1 MRRCR
6 FHEIGEHPHQF
17 EPSNKRA
24 PLVGDAY
31 LATWGIRGLEPKRNV
46 HGRHHHPG
54 TVGGTS
60 VERRMSGSTP
70 STTVRLLRSE
80 RQRVVTALVTDVKG
94 STAFRT
100 RLGDRAADRMFAPID
115 AAIDDAIHRHGGS
128 LVKSMGDGVLACF
141 DTPRAAV
148 LCAVDIQRATIEQGA
163 GVVEVRIGINTGEV
177 TVADGDLAGEAVAAA
192 ARITALAD
200 GGEILVADVV
210 RQLAGTMPGLVF
222 SDRGRHRLKGF
233 PDLMRV
239 CEARSSVVPAG
250 SVELPLVG
258 RDVELALLREALQS
272 VAAGMGRLVLVE
284 GEAGIGKSRILRQ
297 AAETGAALGLPVFT
311 GAAERLERDRPF
323 RALVD
328 ALHIDVYGPDSAPDT
343 PSPLERSDQTFV
355 VIDRVVDELEQ
366 RCAVVPLVLLLEDL
380 HWADPATLRTVQAIA
395 RRLAHLPMALV
406 ATFRTDASPDLHELI
421 DVVRGVGGHHL
432 RLAPLRTGDIADL
445 VRAALSAEPDA
456 ALIELLSKAG
466 GNPLYALELCS
477 ALVHDGAIETIDGT
491 AHLRVATIPPELRL
505 LILRFLSTLPATTVN
520 LLKTGSV
527 LGARFSVTQLATVL
541 QQVPTDLLQD
551 LEVALHAGV
560 LAGDDDRLTFRHDLI
575 REALYDEIPAAVR
588 QALHRQVAERLI
600 ATGTAPEL
608 VAEHVV
614 LGATLGD
621 GDAVRWLRDAALTM
635 QRRSAP
641 AAASMFRQA
650 RELAI
655 PGNPDYNE
663 VTLALANA
671 LIRSGF
677 PVEAAELARDALARG
692 ADEAIARRT
701 LVTALIHHRGGPTDR
716 VAECRRALAMPDLD
730 LVERAT
736 LLSHLAFE
744 VLLLGDLDE
753 AITLSALA
761 IAESERAGDV
771 YSRTMAF
778 QGMALTRHVRGELDE
793 AMSLGQKAIDLASA
807 SVSERTGLN
816 TPYLIHG
823 ISLLVADR
831 LDDASATFTAGRQAC
846 ERAGVVPWLAAF
858 TGAIGLVHLLRG
870 ALDDADAEF
879 NTAVETAETLVSPW
893 TMVSVSLALLDYL
906 ALARGDAEAP
916 TTDLDRGQVTI
927 GIDLVFWAR
936 ALRAE
941 ANGDVQQAADLAA
954 TAWSISAHLPH
965 LFTRAFVA
973 PDVVRLVRSSD
984 HVAASSVVECMQE
997 GALLAPSHPSIAAGA
1012 LRCRG
1017 LLDDDPDTLV
1027 AAVGTYSRTERVLER
1042 ALCVEEAGAS
1052 LSRAGRSDEAI
1063 AHLGDA
1069 LNAYEAMRLT
1079 RFATR
1084 TQATLRT
1091 LGVRR
1096 RRPATPTST
1105 RIGWESLSPTEHE
1118 VVALVVEGLTNKGIG
1133 ERLFIS
1139 RRTVETHLAHV
1150 FVKLGVTNRAHVAA
1164 QAVARLGRT

>member
-1 MRRCR
+1 M
-6 FHEIGEHPHQF
+6 F
-17 EPSNKRA
+17 
-24 PLVGDAY
+24 
-31 LATWGIRGLEPKRNV
+31 
-46 HGRHHHPG
+46 
-54 TVGGTS
+54 
-60 VERRMSGSTP
+60 GSTP
-70 STTVRLLRSE
+70 SSTVRLLRSE

-100 RLGDRAADRMFAPID
+100 RLGDGAADRMFAPID

-128 LVKSMGDGVLACF
+128 LVKSMGDGVLAWF
-141 DTPRAAV
+141 DAPRAAV

-222 SDRGRHRLKGF
+222 SGRGRHRLKGF
-233 PDLMRV
+233 PDPVRV
-239 CEARSSVVPAG
+239 SEVHPAVMP
-250 SVELPLVG
+250 SANVRLPVLG
-258 RDVELALLREALQS
+258 RDVELALLREALHS
-272 VAAGMGRLVLVE
+272 VAAGMGRVVLIE
-284 GEAGIGKSRILRQ
+284 GEPGIGKSRLLQQ
-297 AAETGAALGLPVFT
+297 AGEIGAALGLPVLT
-311 GAAERLERDRPF
+311 GAAEKLERDRPF
-323 RALVD
+323 RAVLD
-328 ALHIDVYGPDSAPDT
+328 AVRIDLYGSDSTSDT
-343 PSPLERSDQTFV
+343 PSPLERSDQTLV
-355 VIDRVVDELEQ
+355 VIDRILDELEQ

-380 HWADPATLRTVQAIA
+380 HWADPATLRTAQAIA

-406 ATFRTDASPDLHELI
+406 ATFRTDVSPELQELI
-421 DVVRGVGGHHL
+421 DDVRGVGGHHL
-432 RLAPLRTGDIADL
+432 RLAPLRTGEVADL
-445 VRAALSAEPDA
+445 VRTALSAKPDA
-456 ALIELLSKAG
+456 ALIELLGKAG
-466 GNPLYALELCS
+466 GNPLYALELS
-477 ALVHDGAIETIDGT
+477 AALLHDGAIETTDGT
-491 AHLRVATIPPELRL
+491 AHLRVATIPPELHL
-505 LILRFLSTLPATTVN
+505 LILRHLSTLPSTTVAV
-520 LLKTGSV
+520 LKTGSV

-541 QQVPTDLLQD
+541 DEAPTDLLQD

-575 REALYDEIPAAVR
+575 REALYDEIPSAMR
-588 QALHRQVAERLI
+588 QALHRQVAGRLI
-600 ATGTAPEL
+600 GAGTAPEL

-621 GDAVRWLRDAALTM
+621 GDAVSWLRDAALTA

-641 AAASMFRQA
+641 AAAELFRQA
-650 RELAI
+650 RDLAI
-655 PGNPDYNE
+655 PATPDHNHL
-663 VTLALANA
+663 TLALANT
-671 LIRSGF
+671 LIRSGS

-692 ADEAIARRT
+692 ADEAVARRT
-701 LVTALIHHRGGPTDR
+701 LVTALIHHPAATDG
-716 VAECRRALAMPDLD
+716 VGECRRALALPDLD

-736 LLSHLAFE
+736 LRSHLAFE
-744 VLLLGDLDE
+744 VFLVGDLDE
-753 AITLSALA
+753 AVTLSAQA
-761 IAESERAGDV
+761 ISESERAGDV
-771 YSRTMAF
+771 YSQTMAL

-793 AMSLGQKAIDLASA
+793 ALALGQKAVDLART
-807 SVSERTGLN
+807 SVSERIGLT
-816 TPYLIHG
+816 TPYLIRG

-831 LDDASATFTAGRQAC
+831 LDEAAATFSTGRHAC
-846 ERAGVVPWLAAF
+846 ERAGVLPWLASF
-858 TGAIGLVHLLRG
+858 TGAIGAVHLLRG
-870 ALDDADAEF
+870 AFDDADAEF
-879 NTAVETAETLVSPW
+879 TTAVDTAETLVSPW
-893 TMVSVSLALLDYL
+893 TMVSVSRALLDYL
-906 ALARGDAEAP
+906 ALARGDPDAP
-916 TTDLDRGQVTI
+916 TPDRERGDLTM

-941 ANGDVQQAADLAA
+941 ANGDRQQATELAA
-954 TAWSISAHLPH
+954 TAWSMSAHWPH

-973 PDVVRLVRSSD
+973 PDVVRLLRD
-984 HVAASSVVECMQE
+984 IDEGAASSVVACVEE
-997 GALLAPSHPSIAAGA
+997 GARLAPSYPAIAAGA

-1042 ALCVEEAGAS
+1042 ALCLEEAGAS

-1063 AHLGDA
+1063 AQLGDA

-1096 RRPATPTST
+1096 RRPATPTPT